1 MNPGIVSNLWLL
13 PAVPFA
19 ASVAIL
25 GLGKSLRKSAA
36 VIAIGGQIVVL
47 AISIV
52 SFLPTLQA
60 HGFREVHNFTWFT
73 FGEQTLRLGFVLD
86 PLAAAMLVMISLVG
100 LCIFVFSVGY
110 MADDKNFTGFFA
122 YLSFFSGAMLGVV
135 IANSLLLL
143 FMFWELVGLASYLLI
158 GFWIE
163 RPSAAAAAKKA
174 FITTRIGDMGF
185 FLGMLWL
192 YNRSGT
198 LVFYD
203 GGRGCLEGAG
213 LALLGA
219 SATFIALLIFC
230 GAAGKSG
237 QFPLH
242 VWLPDAMEG
251 PTPVSALIHAAT
263 MVAAGVFLVARVYP
277 LFSLGAINGVTSS
290 LTVVVWIGVTT
301 ALMAALIAIAQADI
315 KRILAYSTVS
325 QLGLM
330 MVSLGVGGVAAGIMH
345 LLAHGFFKA
354 LLFLG
359 SGSVIHG
366 CHGEQDIRKMG
377 GLRRVMPV
385 TFGTYAIGMM
395 ALSGVPLIFS
405 GGWTKEEILHATA
418 HWPRS
423 HAPYYLMLAGVVLT
437 ALYMTRQMI
446 FVFFGNRRTAAEHA
460 HESPRVMTMPL
471 IVLAIGTVFLSVV
484 LTTAWPWLHGY
495 LMGEPVHF
503 DIAHLIQP
511 MLFIS
516 LVLVGGG
523 IALGAWFY
531 HKAGA
536 QDRERSAEV
545 DPLEYAQP
553 ALFRFLANKMWID
566 ELYARTI
573 IAFAWASARLSDWMD
588 RYFWDGLVR
597 GFGAIGQLFGI
608 FTADVDERGINAG
621 VDETTVGARGLGRL
635 LSGAHSGQIQIYLG
649 VVAVGMLA
657 LLLLYAWLT

>member
-19 ASVAIL
+19 AAVVIL
-25 GLGKSLRKSAA
+25 SLGKSRRKSAT
-36 VIAIGGQIVVL
+36 VLAIGGQIVVL

-52 SFLPTLQA
+52 AFLPTLQT
-60 HGFREVHNFTWFT
+60 HSFRAVQNFTWFT

-86 PLAAAMLVMISLVG
+86 PLAAAMLVMISLVS

-110 MADDKNFTGFFA
+110 MADDKNFTRFFA

-198 LVFYD
+198 LLFYD

-230 GAAGKSG
+230 GAVGKSG

-330 MVSLGVGGVAAGIMH
+330 MVSLGVGGIAAGIMH

-366 CHGEQDIRKMG
+366 CHGEQDIGKMG
-377 GLRRVMPV
+377 GLRRLMPV

-395 ALSGVPLIFS
+395 ALSGVPIFFS

-418 HWPRS
+418 HWPPS
-423 HAPYYLMLAGVVLT
+423 QAPYYLMLAGVVLT

-446 FVFFGNRRTAAEHA
+446 YVFFGNRRSAAEHA

-484 LTTAWPWLHGY
+484 LTSAWPWLDGY

-503 DIAHLIQP
+503 DITRLIQP
-511 MLFIS
+511 MLFVS
-516 LVLVGGG
+516 LVLVGAG
-523 IALGAWFY
+523 IAMGIWFY
-531 HKAGA
+531 SKAGA
-536 QDRERSAEV
+536 QNGDRSAEV

-597 GFGAIGQLFGI
+597 GFAAIGQLFGI

-635 LSGAHSGQIQIYLG
+635 LSSAHSGQIQIYLG

-657 LLLLYAWLT
+657 LLLLYAWLA

>member
-1 MNPGIVSNLWLL
+1 MNPGIVSNLWLV

-19 ASVAIL
+19 AAVVIL
-25 GLGKSLRKSAA
+25 SLGKSRRKSAA
-36 VIAIGGQIVVL
+36 VLAIGGQIVVL

-52 SFLPTLQA
+52 AFLPTLQT
-60 HGFREVHNFTWFT
+60 HGFRAVQNFTWFT
-73 FGEQTLRLGFVLD
+73 FGEQTLQLGFVLD
-86 PLAAAMLVMISLVG
+86 PLAAAMLVMISLVS

-110 MADDKNFTGFFA
+110 MADDKNFTRFFA

-198 LVFYD
+198 LLFYD

-230 GAAGKSG
+230 GAVGKSG

-377 GLRRVMPV
+377 GLRRLMPV

-395 ALSGVPLIFS
+395 ALSGVPLFFS

-446 FVFFGNRRTAAEHA
+446 YVFFGNRRSAAEHA

-484 LTTAWPWLHGY
+484 LTSAWPWLHGY
-495 LMGEPVHF
+495 LTGEPVHF
-503 DIAHLIQP
+503 DIARLIQP

-516 LVLVGGG
+516 LVLVSGG
-523 IALGAWFY
+523 IALGIWFY
-531 HKAGA
+531 RKAGA
-536 QDRERSAEV
+536 QDRDRPAEV

-635 LSGAHSGQIQIYLG
+635 LSSAHSGQIQIYLG

-657 LLLLYAWLT
+657 LLLLYAWLA

>member
-1 MNPGIVSNLWLL
+1 
-13 PAVPFA
+13 
-19 ASVAIL
+19 
-25 GLGKSLRKSAA
+25 
-36 VIAIGGQIVVL
+36 
-47 AISIV
+47 
-52 SFLPTLQA
+52 
-60 HGFREVHNFTWFT
+60 
-73 FGEQTLRLGFVLD
+73 
-86 PLAAAMLVMISLVG
+86 
-100 LCIFVFSVGY
+100 
-110 MADDKNFTGFFA
+110 
-122 YLSFFSGAMLGVV
+122 MLGVV

-192 YNRSGT
+192 YNRNGT
-198 LVFYD
+198 LLFYD
-203 GGRGCLEGAG
+203 GGLGCLEGPG

-230 GAAGKSG
+230 GAVGKSG

-277 LFSLGAINGVTSS
+277 LFSVDAINGVTPS

-301 ALMAALIAIAQADI
+301 ALMAALIAIAQEDI

-359 SGSVIHG
+359 AGSVIHG

-377 GLRRVMPV
+377 GLRRLMPV
-385 TFGTYAIGMM
+385 TFMTYAIGML
-395 ALSGVPLIFS
+395 ALSGVPFSFS

-418 HWPRS
+418 QWPKS
-423 HAPYYLMLAGVVLT
+423 QAPYYLLLAGVVLT

-446 FVFFGNRRTAAEHA
+446 YVFFGNRRSAAQHA
-460 HESPRVMTMPL
+460 HESPPVMTTPI
-471 IVLAIGTVFLSVV
+471 IVLAIGTVLLSVA
-484 LTTAWPWLHGY
+484 LTPAWPWLHTY
-495 LMGEPVHF
+495 LLGEPVHF
-503 DIAHLIQP
+503 EIAGLVQP
-511 MLFIS
+511 MFFVS
-516 LVLVGGG
+516 LVLVGMG
-523 IALGAWFY
+523 IGLGIWMY
-531 HKAGA
+531 RKAGVP
-536 QDRERSAEV
+536 ERNRAAGS
-545 DPLEYAQP
+545 DPLEYAQS
-553 ALFRFLANKMWID
+553 ALFCFLANKMW
-566 ELYARTI
+566 
-573 IAFAWASARLSDWMD
+573 
-588 RYFWDGLVR
+588 
-597 GFGAIGQLFGI
+597 
-608 FTADVDERGINAG
+608 
-621 VDETTVGARGLGRL
+621 
-635 LSGAHSGQIQIYLG
+635 
-649 VVAVGMLA
+649 
-657 LLLLYAWLT
+657 